1 MVNTLINLST
11 TDHVPGSLL
20 QFNIMPGIFFI
31 LALITFTLTTFTST
45 TFTSVIFSLIIFAL
59 ITFILISP
67 MLIAS
72 GSIIPEVVDS
82 LKTVF
87 FEGVL

>member
-1 MVNTLINLST
+1 
-11 TDHVPGSLL
+11 
-20 QFNIMPGIFFI
+20 MPGIFFMFI
-31 LALITFTLTTFTST
+31 LALIPFTLTTLTL
-45 TFTSVIFSLIIFAL
+45 VIFTLIIFAL
-59 ITFILISP
+59 ITFILIRP

-82 LKTVF
+82 LKTVY

>member
-1 MVNTLINLST
+1 MVNTLINFST
-11 TDHVPGSLL
+11 TDPVSGSLL
-20 QFNIMPGIFFI
+20 QFNIMPGIFFMFI
-31 LALITFTLTTFTST
+31 LALITSPLT

-59 ITFILISP
+59 ITFISVSP
-67 MLIAS
+67 LLIAS
-72 GSIIPEVVDS
+72 GSIIPAGVDS